1 MGKGS
6 VAHNSRQFKAANVDP
21 ERTSLNR
28 RYCNRNIKKVY
39 EELFGEA
46 LEKYNAKQTRS
57 DRKIKNYYEK
67 IRTSKQEKPFTE
79 LVMQLGNHEDT
90 NAQSEF
96 GAKAAEIL
104 DEYMKGFQVRNPH
117 LRVFSAYM
125 HMDESTPHL
134 HIDFVPFTTG
144 SKRGLETRVSL
155 KSALA
160 QQGITG
166 GTKYVT
172 EWSVFTRREKEQLAE
187 IMERHGIGWKQ
198 LDTHEEHLSV
208 LDYKKKMRTQEVEEL
223 STELEALQES
233 KESVEENIA
242 DARER
247 YDALSDALG
256 TMKNTVERVETEV
269 SKYYVGQEW
278 RTPEPKGLMSAK
290 TYKEKLVDPFVKKL
304 KDVIATFISKFLDL
318 TREYQRVKDQLW
330 RARNDNEKLA
340 NRNRALQKESDE
352 LKLIKGELGSEQYE
366 EILDIAYQ
374 RIEDEEQRQEQARQ
388 AKQKITDGKCPYK
401 TQERI

>member
-67 IRTSKQEKPFTE
+67 IRTSKQEKTFTE
-79 LVMQLGNHEDT
+79 LVMQIGNHEDT

-104 DEYMKGFQVRNPH
+104 DEYMKGFQERNPH

-166 GTKYVT
+166 GTKYET

-233 KESVEENIA
+233 KESVEEDIA

-247 YDALSDALG
+247 YDALTDALG

-388 AKQKITDGKCPYK
+388 SKQKNHKW
-401 TQERI
+401 EMSL

>member
-166 GTKYVT
+166 GTKYET

-388 AKQKITDGKCPYK
+388 AKQKNHRW
-401 TQERI
+401 EMSL

>member
-79 LVMQLGNHEDT
+79 LVMQIGNHEDT

-104 DEYMKGFQVRNPH
+104 DEYMKGFQERNPH

-166 GTKYVT
+166 GTKYET
-172 EWSVFTRREKEQLAE
+172 EWSIFTRREKEQLAE

-233 KESVEENIA
+233 KESVEEDIA

-247 YDALSDALG
+247 YDALTDALG

-352 LKLIKGELGSEQYE
+352 LKLIKSELGSEQYE

-388 AKQKITDGKCPYK
+388 SKQKNHKW
-401 TQERI
+401 EMSL

>member
-79 LVMQLGNHEDT
+79 LVMQIGNHEDT

-104 DEYMKGFQVRNPH
+104 DEYMKGFQERNPH

-166 GTKYVT
+166 GTKYET
-172 EWSVFTRREKEQLAE
+172 EWSIFTRREKEQLAE

-233 KESVEENIA
+233 KESVEEDIA

-247 YDALSDALG
+247 YDALTDALG

-340 NRNRALQKESDE
+340 NKNRALQKESDE

-388 AKQKITDGKCPYK
+388 AKQKNHKW
-401 TQERI
+401 EMSL

>member
-79 LVMQLGNHEDT
+79 LVMQIGNHEDT
-90 NAQSEF
+90 NAQREF

-104 DEYMKGFQVRNPH
+104 DEYMKGFQERNPH

-166 GTKYVT
+166 GTKYET

-233 KESVEENIA
+233 KESVEEDIA

-247 YDALSDALG
+247 YDALTDALG

-290 TYKEKLVDPFVKKL
+290 SYKEKLVDPFVKKL

-388 AKQKITDGKCPYK
+388 AKQKNHKW
-401 TQERI
+401 EMSL

>member
-79 LVMQLGNHEDT
+79 LVVQIGNHEDT

-104 DEYMKGFQVRNPH
+104 DEYMKGFQERNPH

-166 GTKYVT
+166 GTKYET

-233 KESVEENIA
+233 KESVEEDIA

-247 YDALSDALG
+247 YDALTDALG

-388 AKQKITDGKCPYK
+388 AKQKNHKW
-401 TQERI
+401 EMSL

>member
-79 LVMQLGNHEDT
+79 LVMQIGNHEDT

-104 DEYMKGFQVRNPH
+104 DEYMKGFQERNPH

-166 GTKYVT
+166 GTKYET

-223 STELEALQES
+223 STKLEALQES
-233 KESVEENIA
+233 KDSVEEDIA

-247 YDALSDALG
+247 YDALTDALG

-352 LKLIKGELGSEQYE
+352 LKLIKSELGSEQYE

-374 RIEDEEQRQEQARQ
+374 RIEDEEQRQEQVRQ
-388 AKQKITDGKCPYK
+388 AKQKNHKW
-401 TQERI
+401 EMSL

>member
-79 LVMQLGNHEDT
+79 LVMQIGNHEDT

-104 DEYMKGFQVRNPH
+104 DEYMKGFQERNPH

-166 GTKYVT
+166 GTKYET
-172 EWSVFTRREKEQLAE
+172 EWSIFTRREKEQLAE

-233 KESVEENIA
+233 KESVEEDIA

-247 YDALSDALG
+247 YDALTDALG

-330 RARNDNEKLA
+330 RARNDNEKLS

-352 LKLIKGELGSEQYE
+352 LKLIKSELGSEQYE

-388 AKQKITDGKCPYK
+388 AKQKNHKW
-401 TQERI
+401 EMSL

>member
-6 VAHNSRQFKAANVDP
+6 VAHNSRQFKASNVDP

-79 LVMQLGNHEDT
+79 LVMQIGNHEDT

-104 DEYMKGFQVRNPH
+104 DEYMKGFQGRNPH

-166 GTKYVT
+166 GTKYET
-172 EWSVFTRREKEQLAE
+172 EWSIFTRREKEQLAE

-233 KESVEENIA
+233 KESVEEDIA

-247 YDALSDALG
+247 YDALTDALG
-256 TMKNTVERVETEV
+256 TMKNMVERVETEV

-374 RIEDEEQRQEQARQ
+374 RIEVEEQRQEQARQ
-388 AKQKITDGKCPYK
+388 AKQKNHKW
-401 TQERI
+401 EMSL

>member
-6 VAHNSRQFKAANVDP
+6 VAHNSRQFKASNVDP

-46 LEKYNAKQTRS
+46 LEKYNARQTRS

-67 IRTSKQEKPFTE
+67 IRTSKQEKTFTE
-79 LVMQLGNHEDT
+79 LVMQIGNHEDT

-104 DEYMKGFQVRNPH
+104 DEYMKGFQERNPH
-117 LRVFSAYM
+117 LHVFSAYL

-166 GTKYVT
+166 GTKYET
-172 EWSVFTRREKEQLAE
+172 EWSIFTRREKEQLAE

-233 KESVEENIA
+233 KDSVEEDIA

-247 YDALSDALG
+247 YDALTDALG

-330 RARNDNEKLA
+330 RARNDNEKLEHQ
-340 NRNRALQKESDE
+340 NRALQKDSEE
-352 LKLIKGELGSEQYE
+352 LKIIKHELGSDEVAT
-366 EILDIAYQ
+366 ILNTAHQKIIDHDQ
-374 RIEDEEQRQEQARQ
+374 LV
-388 AKQKITDGKCPYK
+388 AKQHTDVKSNW
-401 TQERI
+401 EMEL

>member
-6 VAHNSRQFKAANVDP
+6 VSHNSRQFKAANVDP

-67 IRTSKQEKPFTE
+67 IRTSKQEKTFTE
-79 LVMQLGNHEDT
+79 LVVQIGNHEDT

-104 DEYMKGFQVRNPH
+104 DEYMKGFQERNPH
-117 LRVFSAYM
+117 LRVFSAYL

-134 HIDFVPFTTG
+134 HIDFIPFTTG

-166 GTKYVT
+166 GTKYET

-233 KESVEENIA
+233 KDSVEEDIA
-242 DARER
+242 KARER
-247 YDALSDALG
+247 YDALTDALG

-352 LKLIKGELGSEQYE
+352 LKLIKSELGSEQYE

-374 RIEDEEQRQEQARQ
+374 RKEDEEQRQEQARQ
-388 AKQKITDGKCPYK
+388 AKQKNHKW
-401 TQERI
+401 EMSL

>member
-79 LVMQLGNHEDT
+79 LVMQIGNHEDT

-96 GAKAAEIL
+96 GAKAVEIL
-104 DEYMKGFQVRNPH
+104 DEYMKGFQERNPH

-166 GTKYVT
+166 GTKYET

-233 KESVEENIA
+233 KESVEEDIA

-247 YDALSDALG
+247 YDALTDALG

-388 AKQKITDGKCPYK
+388 AKQKNHKW
-401 TQERI
+401 EMSL

>member
-79 LVMQLGNHEDT
+79 LVMQIGNHEDT

-104 DEYMKGFQVRNPH
+104 DEYMKGFQERNPH

-166 GTKYVT
+166 GTKYET

-233 KESVEENIA
+233 KESVEEDIA

-247 YDALSDALG
+247 YDALTDALG

-388 AKQKITDGKCPYK
+388 AKQKNHKW
-401 TQERI
+401 EMSL

>member
-79 LVMQLGNHEDT
+79 LVMQIGNHEDT

-104 DEYMKGFQVRNPH
+104 DEYMKSFQERNPH

-166 GTKYVT
+166 GTKYET

-233 KESVEENIA
+233 KESVEEDIA

-247 YDALSDALG
+247 YDALTDALG

-352 LKLIKGELGSEQYE
+352 LKLIKSELGSEQYE

-374 RIEDEEQRQEQARQ
+374 RIEDEEQRQEQACQ
-388 AKQKITDGKCPYK
+388 AKQKNHKW
-401 TQERI
+401 EMSL

>member
-79 LVMQLGNHEDT
+79 LVMQIGNHEDT

-104 DEYMKGFQVRNPH
+104 DEYMKGFQERNPH

-166 GTKYVT
+166 GTKYET

-233 KESVEENIA
+233 KESVEEDIA

-247 YDALSDALG
+247 YDALTDALG

-269 SKYYVGQEW
+269 SKYYLGQEW

-388 AKQKITDGKCPYK
+388 SKQKNHKW
-401 TQERI
+401 EMSL

>member
-6 VAHNSRQFKAANVDP
+6 VAHNSRQFKAVNVDP

-79 LVMQLGNHEDT
+79 LVMQIGNHEDT

-104 DEYMKGFQVRNPH
+104 DEYMKGFQERNPH

-166 GTKYVT
+166 GTKYET

-233 KESVEENIA
+233 KESVEEDIA

-247 YDALSDALG
+247 YDALTDALG

-388 AKQKITDGKCPYK
+388 AKQKNHKW
-401 TQERI
+401 EMSL

>member
-79 LVMQLGNHEDT
+79 LVMQIGNHEDT

-104 DEYMKGFQVRNPH
+104 DEYMKGFQERNPH

-166 GTKYVT
+166 GTKYET

-233 KESVEENIA
+233 KESVEEDIA

-247 YDALSDALG
+247 YDALTDALG

-304 KDVIATFISKFLDL
+304 KDVIASFISKFLDL

-352 LKLIKGELGSEQYE
+352 LKLIKSELGSEQYE

-374 RIEDEEQRQEQARQ
+374 RKEDEEQRQEQARQ
-388 AKQKITDGKCPYK
+388 AKQKNHRW
-401 TQERI
+401 EMSL

>member
-6 VAHNSRQFKAANVDP
+6 VAHNSRQFKASNVDP

-46 LEKYNAKQTRS
+46 LEKYNARQTRS

-67 IRTSKQEKPFTE
+67 IRTSKQEKTFTE
-79 LVMQLGNHEDT
+79 LVMQIGNHEDT

-104 DEYMKGFQVRNPH
+104 DEYMKGFQERNPH
-117 LRVFSAYM
+117 LHVFSAYL

-166 GTKYVT
+166 GTKYET
-172 EWSVFTRREKEQLAE
+172 EWSIFTRREKEQLAE

-233 KESVEENIA
+233 KDSVEEDIA

-247 YDALSDALG
+247 YDALTDALG

-269 SKYYVGQEW
+269 SKYYVGQAW

-318 TREYQRVKDQLW
+318 TREYQRVKEQLW
-330 RARNDNEKLA
+330 RARNDNEKLEHQ
-340 NRNRALQKESDE
+340 NRALQKDSEE
-352 LKLIKGELGSEQYE
+352 LKIIKHELGSDEVAT
-366 EILDIAYQ
+366 ILNTAH
-374 RIEDEEQRQEQARQ
+374 
-388 AKQKITDGKCPYK
+388 QKIIDHDQLVEKQHTDVKSNW
-401 TQERI
+401 EMEL

>member
-79 LVMQLGNHEDT
+79 LVMQIGNHEDT

-104 DEYMKGFQVRNPH
+104 DEYMKGFQERNPH
-117 LRVFSAYM
+117 LRVFSAYL

-134 HIDFVPFTTG
+134 HIDFIPFTTG

-166 GTKYVT
+166 GTKYET

-233 KESVEENIA
+233 KESVEEEIA

-247 YDALSDALG
+247 YDALTDALG

-278 RTPEPKGLMSAK
+278 RTPEPKSLMSAK

-318 TREYQRVKDQLW
+318 TREHQRIKDQLW
-330 RARNDNEKLA
+330 RARNDNEKLS

-374 RIEDEEQRQEQARQ
+374 RKEDEEQRQVQARQ
-388 AKQKITDGKCPYK
+388 AKQKNHKWDMSL
-401 TQERI
+401 

>member
-6 VAHNSRQFKAANVDP
+6 VSHNSRQFKAANVDP

-67 IRTSKQEKPFTE
+67 IRTSKQEKTFTE
-79 LVMQLGNHEDT
+79 LVVQIGNHEDT

-104 DEYMKGFQVRNPH
+104 DEYMKGFQERNPH
-117 LRVFSAYM
+117 LRVFSAYL

-166 GTKYVT
+166 GTKHET
-172 EWSVFTRREKEQLAE
+172 EWSIFTRREKEHLAE

-198 LDTHEEHLSV
+198 LNTHEEHLSV

-223 STELEALQES
+223 STELEVLQES
-233 KESVEENIA
+233 KDSVEGDIA
-242 DARER
+242 EARER
-247 YDALSDALG
+247 YDALTDALG

-304 KDVIATFISKFLDL
+304 KDVIATLISKFLDL
-318 TREYQRVKDQLW
+318 TREHQRTKDQLW
-330 RARNDNEKLA
+330 RARNDNEKLSS
-340 NRNRALQKESDE
+340 RNRALQKESDE

-388 AKQKITDGKCPYK
+388 AKQKNQKW
-401 TQERI
+401 EMSL

>member
-67 IRTSKQEKPFTE
+67 IRTSKQAKPFTE
-79 LVMQLGNHEDT
+79 LVMQIGNHEDT

-96 GAKAAEIL
+96 GVKAAEIL
-104 DEYMKGFQVRNPH
+104 DEYMKGFQERNPH

-166 GTKYVT
+166 GTKYET

-233 KESVEENIA
+233 KESVEEDIA

-247 YDALSDALG
+247 YDALTDALG

-330 RARNDNEKLA
+330 RARNDNEKLS

-388 AKQKITDGKCPYK
+388 AKQKNHKW
-401 TQERI
+401 EMSL

>member
-1 MGKGS
+1 MGKES
-6 VAHNSRQFKAANVDP
+6 VAHNSRQFKASNVDP

-46 LEKYNAKQTRS
+46 LEKYNARQTRS

-67 IRTSKQEKPFTE
+67 IRTSKQEKTFTE
-79 LVMQLGNHEDT
+79 FVMQIGNHEDT

-104 DEYMKGFQVRNPH
+104 DEYMKGFQERNPH
-117 LRVFSAYM
+117 LHVFSAYL

-166 GTKYVT
+166 GTKYET
-172 EWSVFTRREKEQLAE
+172 EWSIFTRREKEQLAE

-233 KESVEENIA
+233 KDSVEEDIA
-242 DARER
+242 DAREH
-247 YDALSDALG
+247 YDALTDALG

-330 RARNDNEKLA
+330 RARNDNEKLEHQ
-340 NRNRALQKESDE
+340 NRALQKDSEE
-352 LKLIKGELGSEQYE
+352 LKIIKHELGSDEVAT
-366 EILDIAYQ
+366 ILNTAH
-374 RIEDEEQRQEQARQ
+374 
-388 AKQKITDGKCPYK
+388 QKIIDHDQLVEKQHTDVKSNC
-401 TQERI
+401 EMEL

>member
-79 LVMQLGNHEDT
+79 LVMQIGNHEDT

-104 DEYMKGFQVRNPH
+104 DEYMKGFQERNPH

-166 GTKYVT
+166 GTKYET
-172 EWSVFTRREKEQLAE
+172 EWSIFTRREKEQLAE

-233 KESVEENIA
+233 KETVEEDIA

-247 YDALSDALG
+247 YDALTDALG

-352 LKLIKGELGSEQYE
+352 LKLIKSELGSEQYE

-388 AKQKITDGKCPYK
+388 AKQKNHKW
-401 TQERI
+401 EMSL

>member
-79 LVMQLGNHEDT
+79 LVMQIGNHEDT

-104 DEYMKGFQVRNPH
+104 DEYMKGFQERNPH

-166 GTKYVT
+166 GTKYET

-223 STELEALQES
+223 STKLEALQES
-233 KESVEENIA
+233 KDSVEEDIA

-247 YDALSDALG
+247 YDALTDALG

-388 AKQKITDGKCPYK
+388 AKQKNHKW
-401 TQERI
+401 EMSL

>member
-79 LVMQLGNHEDT
+79 LVMQIGNHEDT

-104 DEYMKGFQVRNPH
+104 DEYMKGFQERNPH

-166 GTKYVT
+166 GTKYET

-223 STELEALQES
+223 STKLEALQES
-233 KESVEENIA
+233 KESVEEDIA

-247 YDALSDALG
+247 YDALTDALG

-352 LKLIKGELGSEQYE
+352 LKLIKSELGSEQYE

-388 AKQKITDGKCPYK
+388 AKQKNHKW
-401 TQERI
+401 EMSL

>member
-166 GTKYVT
+166 GTKYET

>member
-79 LVMQLGNHEDT
+79 LVMQIGNHEDT

-104 DEYMKGFQVRNPH
+104 DEYMKGFQERNPH

-166 GTKYVT
+166 GTKYET

-233 KESVEENIA
+233 KESVEEEIA

-247 YDALSDALG
+247 YDALTDALG

-388 AKQKITDGKCPYK
+388 AKQKNHKW
-401 TQERI
+401 EMSL

>member
-67 IRTSKQEKPFTE
+67 IRTSKQEKTFTE
-79 LVMQLGNHEDT
+79 LVMQIGNHEDT

-104 DEYMKGFQVRNPH
+104 DEYMKGFQERNPH

-166 GTKYVT
+166 GTKYET

-233 KESVEENIA
+233 KESVEEDIA

-247 YDALSDALG
+247 YDALTDALG

-352 LKLIKGELGSEQYE
+352 LKLIKSELGSEQYE

-388 AKQKITDGKCPYK
+388 AKQKNHKW
-401 TQERI
+401 EMSL

>member
-6 VAHNSRQFKAANVDP
+6 VAHNSRQFKASNVDP

-79 LVMQLGNHEDT
+79 LVMQIGNHEDT

-104 DEYMKGFQVRNPH
+104 DEYMKGFQERNPH

-166 GTKYVT
+166 GTKYET
-172 EWSVFTRREKEQLAE
+172 EWSIFTRREKEQLAE

-233 KESVEENIA
+233 KESVEEDIA

-247 YDALSDALG
+247 YDALTDALG

-352 LKLIKGELGSEQYE
+352 LKLIKSELGSEQYE

-388 AKQKITDGKCPYK
+388 AKQKNHKW
-401 TQERI
+401 EMSL

>member
-79 LVMQLGNHEDT
+79 LVMQIGNHEDT

-104 DEYMKGFQVRNPH
+104 DEYMKGFQERNPH

-166 GTKYVT
+166 GTKYET

-233 KESVEENIA
+233 KDSVEEDIA

-247 YDALSDALG
+247 YDALTDALG

-388 AKQKITDGKCPYK
+388 AKQKNHKW
-401 TQERI
+401 EMSL

>member
-79 LVMQLGNHEDT
+79 LVVQIGNHEDT

-104 DEYMKGFQVRNPH
+104 DEYMKGFQERNPH
-117 LRVFSAYM
+117 LRVFSAYL

-134 HIDFVPFTTG
+134 HIDFIPFTTG

-166 GTKYVT
+166 GTKYET

-223 STELEALQES
+223 STEIEALQES
-233 KESVEENIA
+233 KESVEEDIA

-247 YDALSDALG
+247 YDALTDALG

-352 LKLIKGELGSEQYE
+352 LKLIKSELGSEQYE

-388 AKQKITDGKCPYK
+388 AKQKNHKW
-401 TQERI
+401 EMSL

>member
-79 LVMQLGNHEDT
+79 LVMQIGNHEDT

-104 DEYMKGFQVRNPH
+104 DEYMKGFQERNPH

-166 GTKYVT
+166 GTKYET

-223 STELEALQES
+223 STKLEALQES
-233 KESVEENIA
+233 KDSVEEDIA

-247 YDALSDALG
+247 YDALTDALG

-352 LKLIKGELGSEQYE
+352 LKLIKSELGSEQYE

-388 AKQKITDGKCPYK
+388 AKQKNHKW
-401 TQERI
+401 EMSL

>member
-79 LVMQLGNHEDT
+79 LVMQIGNHEDT

-104 DEYMKGFQVRNPH
+104 DEYMKGFQERNPH

-166 GTKYVT
+166 GTKYET

-233 KESVEENIA
+233 KESVEEDIA

-247 YDALSDALG
+247 YDALTDALG

-278 RTPEPKGLMSAK
+278 HTPEPKGLMSAK

-340 NRNRALQKESDE
+340 NKNRALQKESDE

-374 RIEDEEQRQEQARQ
+374 RIEDEEQRQEQVRQ
-388 AKQKITDGKCPYK
+388 SKQKNHKW
-401 TQERI
+401 EMSL

>member
-67 IRTSKQEKPFTE
+67 IRTSKQEKTFTE
-79 LVMQLGNHEDT
+79 LVVQIGNHEDT

-104 DEYMKGFQVRNPH
+104 DEYMKGFQERNPH
-117 LRVFSAYM
+117 LRVFSAYL

-134 HIDFVPFTTG
+134 HIDFIPFTTG

-166 GTKYVT
+166 GTKYET

-233 KESVEENIA
+233 KESVEEDIA
-242 DARER
+242 EARER
-247 YDALSDALG
+247 YDALTDALG

-304 KDVIATFISKFLDL
+304 KDVIATLISKFLDL
-318 TREYQRVKDQLW
+318 TREHQRTKDQLW
-330 RARNDNEKLA
+330 RARNDNEKLS

-374 RIEDEEQRQEQARQ
+374 RKEDEEQRQEQARQ
-388 AKQKITDGKCPYK
+388 AKQKNHKW
-401 TQERI
+401 EMSL

>member
-1 MGKGS
+1 MGQGS

-79 LVMQLGNHEDT
+79 LVMQIGNHEDT

-104 DEYMKGFQVRNPH
+104 DEYMKGFQERNPH

-160 QQGITG
+160 QQGIMG
-166 GTKYVT
+166 GTKYET
-172 EWSVFTRREKEQLAE
+172 EWSIFTRREKEELAE

-233 KESVEENIA
+233 KESVEEDIA

-247 YDALSDALG
+247 YDALTDALG

-388 AKQKITDGKCPYK
+388 AKQKNHKW
-401 TQERI
+401 EMSL

>member
-67 IRTSKQEKPFTE
+67 IRTSKQEKTFTE
-79 LVMQLGNHEDT
+79 LVMQIGNHEDT

-104 DEYMKGFQVRNPH
+104 DEYMKGFQERNPH

-166 GTKYVT
+166 GTKYET

-233 KESVEENIA
+233 KESVEEEIA

-247 YDALSDALG
+247 YDALTDALG

-388 AKQKITDGKCPYK
+388 SKQKNHKW
-401 TQERI
+401 EMSL

>member
-79 LVMQLGNHEDT
+79 LVMQIGNHEDT

-104 DEYMKGFQVRNPH
+104 DEYMKGFQERNPH

-166 GTKYVT
+166 GTKYET
-172 EWSVFTRREKEQLAE
+172 EWSIFTRREKEQLAE

-223 STELEALQES
+223 STELETLQES
-233 KESVEENIA
+233 KESVEEEIA

-247 YDALSDALG
+247 YDALTDALG

-352 LKLIKGELGSEQYE
+352 LKLIKSELGSEQYE

-388 AKQKITDGKCPYK
+388 AKQKNHRW
-401 TQERI
+401 EMSL

>member
-79 LVMQLGNHEDT
+79 LVMQIGNHEDT

-104 DEYMKGFQVRNPH
+104 DEYMKGFQERNPH

-166 GTKYVT
+166 GTKYET

-233 KESVEENIA
+233 KESVEEDIA

-247 YDALSDALG
+247 YDALTDALG

-388 AKQKITDGKCPYK
+388 VKQKNHKW
-401 TQERI
+401 EMSL